1 MKTLYDLIK
10 TEEEPERVKLIS
22 SKIAC
27 FYLRCSP
34 STLTNWRRRKYMN
47 FYKGGNRFFYKEHE
61 IKTIAR
67 WRFNGRIE
75 KITKN
80 MRNK

>member
-10 TEEEPERVKLIS
+10 TEEEPERVNLIS

-34 STLTNWRRRKYMN
+34 GTLTKWRRCGYMN
-47 FYKGGNRFFYKEHE
+47 FVMSGKRFFYKEHE

-67 WRFNGRIE
+67 WRFNGRME
-75 KITKN
+75 KITKR
-80 MRNK
+80 MKSK